1 MYKTFNKGEW
11 TEIYVLFYLL
21 GTGKLYKGDF
31 QFKIILNS
39 FYNINKIL
47 RLENLDNLEFTIQDT
62 ESKIIISRNGKDTK
76 IIPMSDFID
85 KANNLIKEIRNNSNT
100 FALPKVEDFLKSI
113 HCVSIKSSSKN
124 IKDIEVEIIDHD
136 IQASEKLSFSIKS
149 KLGSSPT
156 IFNANLKTSFIYQ
169 IEGINKQEVKEL
181 NQLSSG
187 KQILKKIR
195 NNKLIIFDEV
205 KTNNYTE
212 ILYRNLVLVD
222 SQMPVIVSSLLLNFY
237 SDDKSN
243 IVDLHRKIVL
253 DNPCNYQLD
262 NINDIYE
269 RKIKDFLN
277 SITLGLRASEN
288 WKTEEAPNGFLVVR
302 QDGEIVSYHLLDRK
316 IFEDCLFHQTK
327 LDSPSSTRHKY
338 GKIYE
343 ENNQFYIK
351 LCLQVRFK

>member
-1 MYKTFNKGEW
+1 MYRKYNKGEW
-11 TEIYVLFYLL
+11 AEIYVLFYLL
-21 GTGKLYKGDF
+21 GNGKLDKGDCNF
-31 QFKIILNS
+31 QIISNS
-39 FYNINKIL
+39 FYSLNKIL
-47 RLENLDNLEFTIQDT
+47 RLENLDNVEFTIQDT
-62 ESKIIISRNGKDTK
+62 NSKIIITRNSQETK
-76 IIPMSDFID
+76 IVSMSNFID
-85 KANNLIKEIRNNSNT
+85 QANDLIKEIRNNNNT

-156 IFNANLKTSFIYQ
+156 IFNANLKTSFIYR
-169 IEGINKQEVKEL
+169 IEGINRQEVKEL
-181 NQLSSG
+181 NQLSSA

-195 NNKLIIFDEV
+195 NNKLILFDEV

-212 ILYRNLVLVD
+212 ILCRNLVLVD
-222 SQMPVIVSSLLLNFY
+222 SRMPIIVASLLLNFY

-243 IVDLHRKIVL
+243 IVDLHQKLVV
-253 DNPCNYQLD
+253 DNPCNYKLD

-288 WKTEEAPNGFLVVR
+288 WKTEEAPNGFLIVR